1 MCYYGSTT
9 KERLCQRMAKHRTDY
24 NSWKKD
30 PVKYNPTTSFKFF
43 EKYGVENCRIVLM
56 ELCPCDTK
64 DELSIREAYY
74 IRNFLCVN
82 KNIPDR
88 KQPEYQK
95 KYRDEHALKA
105 AEYRNNTWWI
115 KRFK

>member
-1 MCYYGSTT
+1 MVNYQNGKIYKIEDLNGEMCYYGLTT
-9 KERLCQRMAKHRTDY
+9 KERLCKRMAEHRAKY
-24 NSWKKD
+24 GGWKKD
-30 PVKYNPTTSFKFF
+30 PAKYSPTSSFKIF

-95 KYRDEHALKA
+95 
-105 AEYRNNTWWI
+105 
-115 KRFK
+115 